1 MLEGIYAE
9 CMVWWY
15 QAKMPLLDGCDFKAL
30 RGSRSC
36 FPAAQ
41 SLLTSKATSVKWTQ
55 TAHWWKNTFLSS
67 QYPSVL
73 LLLVKRS
80 FAANQTLGP
89 SNLPMQ
95 LTKKLMQERFT
106 KVLDFRTFEPRYVFR
121 KTVRNPSL
129 WWTKWLT
136 NVQPRLKGILTP
148 TGQAD
153 HRPGSTP
160 FTAFSLKCKTNSA

>member
-15 QAKMPLLDGCDFKAL
+15 QAKMPLLDGCDCKAL

-41 SLLTSKATSVKWTQ
+41 SLLTSKATSLKWTPI
-55 TAHWWKNTFLSS
+55 AHWWKNASLSS

-89 SNLPMQ
+89 SNLLQ
-95 LTKKLMQERFT
+95 LTKRLMQRFT
-106 KVLDFRTFEPRYVFR
+106 KVLDFWTFE
-121 KTVRNPSL
+121 NPS
-129 WWTKWLT
+129 
-136 NVQPRLKGILTP
+136 QPCLKGILTP

-160 FTAFSLKCKTNSA
+160 FTAFLKCKTNSA